1 MKYQVK
7 ITETYSYL
15 KEIVCKDEAE
25 LQDILH
31 EDVPTLVDLDRQE
44 LQRIREEGMDFKT
57 EFEW

>member
-7 ITETYSYL
+7 ITETYYYT
-15 KEIVCKDEAE
+15 KEIVCKDEIE

-31 EDVPTLVDLDRQE
+31 EEIPLLIDMG
-44 LQRIREEGMDFKT
+44 REEVRCIRNSGMDFKC